1 MTDHEN
7 HDINDVDDYDPQLEW
22 VIEEVIFAI
31 TQQKQTN
38 TTWFDVYETITGS
51 TADEAWDEYQTQQRI
66 EAEGE
71 ARFEQEQYD
80 EQSSAG

>member
-1 MTDHEN
+1 MTDHEQQ
-7 HDINDVDDYDPQLEW
+7 YDPQLQW

-31 TQQKQTN
+31 TQQKQTD

-51 TADEAWDEYQTQQRI
+51 TADEAWDEYQAQQRA

-71 ARFEQEQYD
+71 ARYEQEQYD
-80 EQSSAG
+80 AERLYD